1 LQRARRENDVRN
13 RIFFKLMA
21 AFLVVIIAAA
31 VTFDVTIGG
40 AWEASLRR
48 EIQRNLTQKTELIAH
63 RVETD
68 RSGQSLSNI
77 AAQEGQAA
85 GARVTVIDSAGK
97 VLADSEVDSGEMEST
112 GSRPEF
118 KAALSGKVGSSERH
132 SATIG
137 TPFLYVAVPIS
148 GGAVR
153 LAYPLSDVEAV
164 SAQVR
169 RSLASASA
177 LAFLIALLV
186 AMFASRWSARRLE
199 RIVEVAARIAEG
211 DLQARIHETSQDE
224 IGRVAS
230 AIDKTARRVEHSF
243 AALQSSQRQLETLL
257 NSMQDAV
264 IAVSADGLVQWA
276 NRPMNRLIPHGT
288 RLQQPVVETIR
299 DPDFLATV
307 KEATASRDVKTAR
320 ATSIVPG
327 RAFDVTAAPLPDG
340 GAVTVLRDLT
350 ETERVEKTRRDFIAN
365 VSHELRTPL
374 TSIHGYAE
382 TLLDST
388 PENGAPTRE
397 FLEIIRKNSSRMSRL
412 TEDLLTLA
420 RVESGETRFDA
431 ESVPPLE
438 LLHDAEENFREIA
451 RNHGIELHIQDSVAI
466 ESGGNGSPEGAGS
479 EFRNRA
485 LLSRTSEG
493 RSSLNHTSQSQFS
506 LNHAFVA
513 HDSPIQ
519 NLPRVLA
526 DREALH
532 QVFSNLIDN
541 AMKYGASGGRI
552 VLGARAVPHAVEF
565 FVQDFGAGIPS
576 EHLPRLFERFYRVD
590 KARSRE
596 SGGTGLGLAIAKHI
610 MLAHGGSIRA
620 ESELGHGSTFLFRLP
635 IA

>member
-1 LQRARRENDVRN
+1 MQNHA
-13 RIFFKLMA
+13 K
-21 AFLVVIIAAA
+21 
-31 VTFDVTIGG
+31 
-40 AWEASLRR
+40 
-48 EIQRNLTQKTELIAH
+48 
-63 RVETD
+63 
-68 RSGQSLSNI
+68 
-77 AAQEGQAA
+77 
-85 GARVTVIDSAGK
+85 
-97 VLADSEVDSGEMEST
+97 
-112 GSRPEF
+112 RPEF
-118 KAALSGKVGSSERH
+118 IAALAGKIGNNERR

-137 TPFLYVAVPIS
+137 IPFLYIAVPVS

-164 SAQVR
+164 SAKVHRQ
-169 RSLASASA
+169 LEKASA
-177 LAFLIALLV
+177 LAFLFALIV
-186 AMFASRWSARRLE
+186 AAVAAQWSARRLE
-199 RIVEVAARIAEG
+199 RIVEVARHIAEG
-211 DLQARIHETSQDE
+211 DLRARIHETSQDE

-230 AIDKTARRVEHSF
+230 AIDKTARRVEQSF
-243 AALQSSQRQLETLL
+243 AAVQSSQRQLETLL

-276 NRPMNRLIPHGT
+276 NQPMNRLIPQGT
-288 RLQQPVVETIR
+288 RLHLPVVETIR

-307 KEATASRDVKTAR
+307 KEATTTHEVKTSR

-340 GAVTVLRDLT
+340 GAVAVLRDLT

-374 TSIHGYAE
+374 TSIQGYAE
-382 TLLDST
+382 TLLDSSSD
-388 PENGAPTRE
+388 NGAPTRE
-397 FLEIIRKNSSRMSRL
+397 FLEIIRKNSARMSRL

-420 RVESGETRFDA
+420 RVESGETRFDV
-431 ESVPPLE
+431 ESVPPAE
-438 LLHDAEENFREIA
+438 ILHDAEENFREIA
-451 RNHGIELHIQDSVAI
+451 RSQGIDLQIQDRQIQGALVA
-466 ESGGNGSPEGAGS
+466 SGGNGSLPD
-479 EFRNRA
+479 
-485 LLSRTSEG
+485 
-493 RSSLNHTSQSQFS
+493 HD
-506 LNHAFVA
+506 
-513 HDSPIQ
+513 DSPIQ

-526 DREALH
+526 DREAIH

-541 AMKYGASGGRI
+541 ALKYGATGGQI

-565 FVQDFGAGIPS
+565 FVRDFGAGIPS

-620 ESELGHGSTFLFRLP
+620 ESELAHGSTFLFRLP

>member
-1 LQRARRENDVRN
+1 LRN
-13 RIFFKLMA
+13 RIFFKLLA
-21 AFLVVIIAAA
+21 AFLVVIVASAI
-31 VTFDVTIGG
+31 TFDVMLGD
-40 AWEASLRR
+40 AWQASLRN
-48 EIQRNLTQKTELIAH
+48 EIERNLIQKTHLLAH

-68 RSGQSLSNI
+68 RSGRSLGDI
-77 AAQEGQAA
+77 AAQEGQSA
-85 GARVTVIDSAGK
+85 GARVTIIDPAGN
-97 VLADSEVDSGEMEST
+97 VLADSESSPGTIENIPQ
-112 GSRPEF
+112 RKEF
-118 KAALSGKVGSSERH
+118 AAALSGHVGVDQRR

-137 TPFLYVAVPIS
+137 IPFLYVAVPIS

-169 RSLASASA
+169 RRLGLASA
-177 LAFLIALLV
+177 LAFLFALLV
-186 AMFASRWSARRLE
+186 AAVAAHWSARRLE
-199 RIVEVAARIAEG
+199 RIVEVAARIADG
-211 DLQARIHETSQDE
+211 DLQARIRETSQDE
-224 IGRVAS
+224 VGRVAA
-230 AIDKTARRVEHSF
+230 AIDGTARRVEQSF
-243 AALQSSQRQLETLL
+243 AAVRSSQRQLETLL

-276 NRPMNRLIPHGT
+276 NQPMNRLVPQGT
-288 RLQQPVVETIR
+288 RLHQPVVETIR

-307 KEATASRDVKTAR
+307 KEAASSREVKTAR
-320 ATSIVPG
+320 ATSIVSG

-340 GAVTVLRDLT
+340 GAVAVLRDLT

-374 TSIHGYAE
+374 TSIQGYAE

-388 PENGAPTRE
+388 PDSVAPNRE

-420 RVESGETRFDA
+420 RVESGETRF
-431 ESVPPLE
+431 EVEPVPPAE
-438 LLHDAEENFREIA
+438 LLHDAEESFREIA
-451 RNHGIELHIQDSVAI
+451 RTHGIELQIQDLSTQ
-466 ESGGNGSPEGAGS
+466 GNLP
-479 EFRNRA
+479 N
-485 LLSRTSEG
+485 
-493 RSSLNHTSQSQFS
+493 
-506 LNHAFVA
+506 

-519 NLPRVLA
+519 HLRSVRA
-526 DREALH
+526 DREAIH

-541 AMKYGASGGRI
+541 ALKYGASGGRI

-565 FVQDFGAGIPS
+565 FVQDFGAGIAS

-620 ESELGHGSTFLFRLP
+620 ESDLAHGSTFLFTLP
-635 IA
+635 TA